1 MSTAYGVL
9 TVRERDRATRAER
22 GTIDQIDAIEEDACP
37 RPVQYQGALAN
48 DPVGECGAIE
58 SPFEREMA
66 VGARNPGTPE
76 LRNPR
81 TLCYSNQSSG
91 WRMKKFRTTSSTSE
105 SAGSDDQ
112 SSK

>member
-1 MSTAYGVL
+1 MRRPALLAVLIALPLVFAAAPST
-9 TVRERDRATRAER
+9 
-22 GTIDQIDAIEEDACP
+22 
-37 RPVQYQGALAN
+37 
-48 DPVGECGAIE
+48 
-58 SPFEREMA
+58 
-66 VGARNPGTPE
+66 TPE